1 MSNIYWLLNRS
12 IPIALNIELSEAVL
26 NERDRSI
33 ESSMYCSMES
43 NIGSNMT

>member
-12 IPIALNIELSEAVL
+12 FPIALNIELSEAVL

-33 ESSMYCSMES
+33 ESSTAQRSP
-43 NIGSNMT
+43 ILVAT